1 MRGLSGDF
9 GTMPLRDLVVY
20 LGNRRASGTLT
31 TESRGVRKVVLL
43 AEGMIVNASSNR
55 PREFLGQFLI
65 NMGQL
70 SEDQFARAYQ
80 SQQSTQ
86 VMLGKI
92 LVQEGIVSETAVTN
106 ALNLK
111 FRETLLSAFAWTEG
125 SFAFEPR
132 EIPKEAGLAVS
143 VDLLDIAREGEFR
156 ETAWQAIRA
165 VFPSGL
171 VRLAVRRENLA
182 ETPAPGTI
190 DARLFQLIEDGASVD
205 EIVLA
210 LHATDFYL
218 YQRLYA
224 LYRLE
229 ALEVL
234 EVLPEAR
241 LSDDVLTP
249 QTPQVMGDESSA
261 EEILAHAQN
270 FFEAGNLED
279 SATLARRAY
288 EMSATG
294 ISTAFLRQVE
304 SALTAQLRTE
314 LTEDERVPQL
324 RVAPMRLKTL
334 PLTAPERYLLSR
346 IDGLR
351 TVRAIIQVSPIHELD
366 ALRYFRGFVTNNL
379 VALEASSAF

>member
-125 SFAFEPR
+125 SFAFEPK